1 MESSKQTNK
10 DVVQADELV
19 KRRTLYGVRPKKAG
33 SVVNQLLTRHGISQQ
48 QHNQQLR
55 SNWNAAVGPKWNQLS
70 LAGSISRGVLEVTV
84 ANSLVNQQLTFEKKK
99 LLTTMQ
105 KLMPEAKLKNL
116 RFRVGNVNR

>member
-1 MESSKQTNK
+1 M
-10 DVVQADELV
+10 
-19 KRRTLYGVRPKKAG
+19 
-33 SVVNQLLTRHGISQQ
+33 VNQLLTRHGISQQ

>member
-1 MESSKQTNK
+1 MHVNK

-33 SVVNQLLTRHGISQQ
+33 AVVNQLLTRHGIAQQ

-55 SNWNAAVGPKWNQLS
+55 SNWDTAVGTKWNQLS
-70 LAGSISRGVLEVTV
+70 LAGNISRGVLEVTV

-105 KLMPEAKLKNL
+105 KLMPEAKLKDL